1 MRLHLHIAQ
10 SGLKNGKIFI
20 RCGSNSKTTEINLSY
35 LLHWKNVDFN
45 SLRKQYGLLKIE
57 LFSDLGR
64 TVHIVALKL
73 NECRQP
79 SHKIHHTDLFLLKIR
94 KNALGERHSATKDIK
109 NVWVEDYN
117 LIFYGFVVKGTVEYQ
132 RKEFICI

>member
-20 RCGSNSKTTEINLSY
+20 KCGCNSSKTTEINLSY

-45 SLRKQYGLLKIE
+45 PLRKQYGFLQIE

-64 TVHIVALKL
+64 TVNIVALKL

-79 SHKIHHTDLFLLKIR
+79 SH
-94 KNALGERHSATKDIK
+94 
-109 NVWVEDYN
+109 
-117 LIFYGFVVKGTVEYQ
+117 
-132 RKEFICI
+132 